1 MVFIFTNLTKN
12 LFLNDFNFFTEDSEE
27 EDDIIK
33 PSDNLILVGHV
44 EDDSASLE
52 VYSKLKTT
60 KIKSSNFL
68 IPKISVYQFIM
79 SKKTACTFIMIFFCL
94 VFLYA

>member
-1 MVFIFTNLTKN
+1 MGIGDIAAVDTEPILE
-12 LFLNDFNFFTEDSEE
+12 DEDSEA

-52 VYSKLKTT
+52 VYSKLKKQKH
-60 KIKSSNFL
+60 KIQSGFIYKF
-68 IPKISVYQFIM
+68 YFQFIM
-79 SKKTACTFIMIFFCL
+79 SKKIVCTFIMIFYYL
-94 VFLYA
+94 VFLFA

>member
-1 MVFIFTNLTKN
+1 MFCLHQVKYIFIFI
-12 LFLNDFNFFTEDSEE
+12 EDSEA

-52 VYSKLKTT
+52 VYSKLKNNL
-60 KIKSSNFL
+60 NFISHVFIL
-68 IPKISVYQFIM
+68 IYF
-79 SKKTACTFIMIFFCL
+79 
-94 VFLYA
+94 

>member
-1 MVFIFTNLTKN
+1 MFLDQAGPDLGIGDIAAVDTEPIIEDGILFKFIKKLNTFLIPVFFI
-12 LFLNDFNFFTEDSEE
+12 EDSEA

-52 VYSKLKTT
+52 VYSKLKT
-60 KIKSSNFL
+60 IWILLEMF
-68 IPKISVYQFIM
+68 
-79 SKKTACTFIMIFFCL
+79 
-94 VFLYA
+94 